1 MPRGDGTGPAGQ
13 GVRTGRGFGNC
24 VKAGIPIITGLAACF
39 GFGRGRGRGMGRG
52 FGRGFGRQLT
62 PEDELEQLKQQSVLL
77 EKNQEEIK
85 KRIEELEKN
94 KGE

>member
-1 MPRGDGTGPAGQ
+1 MPNKDGTGPMGQ
-13 GVRTGRGFGNC
+13 GAGTGRGLRNC
-24 VKAGIPIITGLAACF
+24 LKVGVPLITGIAACL
-39 GFGRGRGRGMGRG
+39 GFGRGRGTGRG
-52 FGRGFGRQLT
+52 LGRGFGRQLN
-62 PEDELEQLKQQSVLL
+62 PQDELTQLKQQSTIL

>member
-1 MPRGDGTGPAGQ
+1 MPRRDGTGPAGQ
-13 GVRTGRGFGNC
+13 GAGTGRGLGNC
-24 VKAGIPIITGLAACF
+24 LKVGVPLITGIAACF
-39 GFGRGRGRGMGRG
+39 GFGRGKGMGRG
-52 FGRGFGRQLT
+52 LGRGYARQIT
-62 PEDELEQLKQQSVLL
+62 PQDELTQLKQQSTIL